1 MLFLKN
7 LQQYFSGRG
16 PLIHVVLDG
25 WGVGAADETNAVNR
39 ANLPVMSRLIRGCP
53 YTQLWTHGKYVGLP
67 NEKDLGGSEV
77 GHMTMGAGMVME
89 QGPTLIQNL
98 LQSSEFFE
106 NPVLSRIIQNC
117 VERDTPLHLI
127 GLLSNGNI
135 HSHVDHTEAIIRYAF
150 QSGIRRCY
158 LHALLD
164 GRDVGVQ
171 SALDFTEP
179 FEKLFSELK
188 GQRPE
193 IDYAFASGGGREVIT
208 MDRDNNWEKIETGW
222 QIHVQGQSENQ
233 FPSIRDAI
241 EHFRKQNP
249 EIIDQDIPGFVI
261 IRNGEAVG
269 RIEDQHALIFT
280 NFRGDRAT
288 EFSQAVLADDF
299 PYFERYRCPEVLF
312 AGMTQYDQDN
322 QIPPDYLVGTPV
334 VEEPFGK
341 RILELGLKQFR
352 LSETQKFAHV
362 TFFYNGGYREPLDP
376 LQENYHFIASDKIP
390 SFAERPAMKAP
401 GISKKAVEFI
411 NSGEYQY
418 GLINFANADMV
429 GHTGDFQATVRA
441 VEAVDAALDNIVRAI
456 DAVNGLLV
464 ITADHGNAEQIKSYT
479 TEKIKSQPHT
489 AHTSNLVPLIYIGRP
504 AKCLPG
510 SGSLSDVSPSL
521 LAIMNIPQPKEMT
534 GKSLIKLMEDNKA
547 TVIGK

>member
-1 MLFLKN
+1 MLSLKN

-25 WGVGAADETNAVNR
+25 WGVGAADGTNAVNR
-39 ANLPVMSRLIRGCP
+39 ANLPVISRLIRGCP

-67 NEKDLGGSEV
+67 NEKDMGGSEV

-89 QGPTLIQNL
+89 QGPTLIQDL
-98 LQSSEFFE
+98 LQSGEFFE

-117 VERDTPLHLI
+117 VERDTPLHLL

-135 HSHVDHTEAIIRYAF
+135 HSHVDHTEAIIRHAF

-164 GRDVGVQ
+164 GRDAGVQ

-188 GQRPE
+188 GQRPG

-222 QIHVQGQSENQ
+222 RIHVQGQSENQ

-288 EFSQAVLADDF
+288 QFSRAVLADEF

-376 LQENYHFIASDKIP
+376 LKENYHFIASDKIP
-390 SFAERPAMKAP
+390 SFAERPAMKAS

-441 VEAVDAALDNIVRAI
+441 VEAVDSALDNIVRAI

-464 ITADHGNAEQIKSYT
+464 ITADHGNADEMLI
-479 TEKIKSQPHT
+479 
-489 AHTSNLVPLIYIGRP
+489 SNQNGTLEISAKHSLNPVPFLIYDPLYNGDYRLKP
-504 AKCLPG
+504 FG
-510 SGSLSDVSPSL
+510 QEYNNNLSNIAATNFLLLGQAVPDDLAPSL
-521 LAIMNIPQPKEMT
+521 F
-534 GKSLIKLMEDNKA
+534 ED
-547 TVIGK
+547 

>member
-25 WGVGAADETNAVNR
+25 WGVGAADETNAFNR

-67 NEKDLGGSEV
+67 NEKDMGGSEV

-98 LQSSEFFE
+98 LQSGEFFE

-117 VERDTPLHLI
+117 VERDTPLHLL

-135 HSHVDHTEAIIRYAF
+135 HSHVDHTEAIIRHAF

-222 QIHVQGQSENQ
+222 QIHVHGQSENQ

-288 EFSQAVLADDF
+288 EFSQAVLADDL

-429 GHTGDFQATVRA
+429 GHTGDLQAAIQA
-441 VEAVDAALDNIVRAI
+441 VETTDAALDNIVRAI
-456 DAVNGLLV
+456 DSVNGLLV
-464 ITADHGNAEQIKSYT
+464 ITADHGNADQMLIVNKSGT
-479 TEKIKSQPHT
+479 LEKSTKHSINPVPYLVYDPLYDGDYKLKPFSVNHNN
-489 AHTSNLVPLIYIGRP
+489 NLSHVAATNFVLLGQAVPDDLAP
-504 AKCLPG
+504 ALF
-510 SGSLSDVSPSL
+510 
-521 LAIMNIPQPKEMT
+521 AE
-534 GKSLIKLMEDNKA
+534 
-547 TVIGK
+547 

>member
-1 MLFLKN
+1 MLSLKK

-39 ANLPVMSRLIRGCP
+39 ANLPVISRLIRGCP

-67 NEKDLGGSEV
+67 NEKDMGGSEV

-89 QGPTLIQNL
+89 QGPTLIQDL
-98 LQSSEFFE
+98 LQSGEFFE

-117 VERDTPLHLI
+117 VERDTPLHLL

-135 HSHVDHTEAIIRYAF
+135 HSHVDHTEAIIRHAF
-150 QSGIRRCY
+150 KSGIKRCY

-164 GRDVGVQ
+164 GRDVGIQ

-188 GQRPE
+188 RQRPR

-208 MDRDNNWEKIETGW
+208 MDRDNNWEKIEAGW

-288 EFSQAVLADDF
+288 QFSRAFLADEF

-441 VEAVDAALDNIVRAI
+441 VEAVDSALDNIVRAI

-464 ITADHGNAEQIKSYT
+464 ITADHGNADEMLI
-479 TEKIKSQPHT
+479 
-489 AHTSNLVPLIYIGRP
+489 SNQNGTLEISAKHSLNPVPFLIYDPLYNGDYRLKP
-504 AKCLPG
+504 FG
-510 SGSLSDVSPSL
+510 QEYNNNLSNIAATNFLLMGQAVPDDLAPSL
-521 LAIMNIPQPKEMT
+521 F
-534 GKSLIKLMEDNKA
+534 ED
-547 TVIGK
+547 

>member
-25 WGVGAADETNAVNR
+25 WGVGVADETNALNR

-98 LQSSEFFE
+98 LQSGEFFE

-117 VERDTPLHLI
+117 VERDAPLHLI

-441 VEAVDAALDNIVRAI
+441 VEATDAALGNIVRAI

-464 ITADHGNAEQIKSYT
+464 ITADHGNADEMLI
-479 TEKIKSQPHT
+479 
-489 AHTSNLVPLIYIGRP
+489 SNQNGTLEISTKHSLNPVPFLIYDPLYNGDYRLKP
-504 AKCLPG
+504 FG
-510 SGSLSDVSPSL
+510 QDYNNNLSNIAATNFLLLGQAVPDDLAPSL
-521 LAIMNIPQPKEMT
+521 FA
-534 GKSLIKLMEDNKA
+534 D
-547 TVIGK
+547 

>member
-25 WGVGAADETNAVNR
+25 WGVGAADETNAVNK

-67 NEKDLGGSEV
+67 NEKDMGGSEV

-98 LQSSEFFE
+98 LQSGEFFE

-117 VERDTPLHLI
+117 VERDTPLHLL

-135 HSHVDHTEAIIRYAF
+135 HSHVDHTEAIIRHAF

-188 GQRPE
+188 GQRPG

-222 QIHVQGQSENQ
+222 QIHVHGQSENQ

-464 ITADHGNAEQIKSYT
+464 ITADHGNADEMLI
-479 TEKIKSQPHT
+479 
-489 AHTSNLVPLIYIGRP
+489 SNQNGTLEISTKHSLNPVPFLIYDPLYNGDYRLKP
-504 AKCLPG
+504 FG
-510 SGSLSDVSPSL
+510 QDYNNNLSNIAATNFLLLGQAVPDDLAPSL
-521 LAIMNIPQPKEMT
+521 FA
-534 GKSLIKLMEDNKA
+534 D
-547 TVIGK
+547 

>member
-1 MLFLKN
+1 MLSLKN

-39 ANLPVMSRLIRGCP
+39 ANLPVISRLIRGCP

-67 NEKDLGGSEV
+67 NEKDMGGSEV

-89 QGPTLIQNL
+89 QGPTLIQDL
-98 LQSSEFFE
+98 LQSGEFFE

-117 VERDTPLHLI
+117 VERDTPLHLL

-135 HSHVDHTEAIIRYAF
+135 HSHVDHTEAIIRHAF
-150 QSGIRRCY
+150 KSGIKRCY

-164 GRDVGVQ
+164 GRDAGVQ

-188 GQRPE
+188 GQRPG

-208 MDRDNNWEKIETGW
+208 MDRDNNWKKIETGW
-222 QIHVQGQSENQ
+222 RIHVQGQSENQ

-241 EHFRKQNP
+241 EYFRKQNP

-261 IRNGEAVG
+261 IRNGEAVS

-288 EFSQAVLADDF
+288 QFSRAFLADEF

-376 LQENYHFIASDKIP
+376 LKENYHFIASDKIP
-390 SFAERPAMKAP
+390 SFAERPAMKAS

-429 GHTGDFQATVRA
+429 GHSGDFQATVRA
-441 VEAVDAALDNIVRAI
+441 VEAVDSALDNIVRAI

-464 ITADHGNAEQIKSYT
+464 ITADHGNADEMLI
-479 TEKIKSQPHT
+479 
-489 AHTSNLVPLIYIGRP
+489 SNQNGTLEISAKHSLNPVPFLIYDPLYNGDYRLKP
-504 AKCLPG
+504 FG
-510 SGSLSDVSPSL
+510 QEYNNNLSNIAATNFLLLGQAVPDDLAPSL
-521 LAIMNIPQPKEMT
+521 F
-534 GKSLIKLMEDNKA
+534 ED
-547 TVIGK
+547 

>member
-1 MLFLKN
+1 MLSLKN

-39 ANLPVMSRLIRGCP
+39 ANLPVISRLIRGCP

-67 NEKDLGGSEV
+67 NEKDMGGSEV

-89 QGPTLIQNL
+89 QGPTLIQDL
-98 LQSSEFFE
+98 LQSGEFFE

-117 VERDTPLHLI
+117 VERDTPLHLL

-135 HSHVDHTEAIIRYAF
+135 HSHVDHTEAIIRHAF

-164 GRDVGVQ
+164 GRDAGVQ

-188 GQRPE
+188 GQRPG

-222 QIHVQGQSENQ
+222 RIHVQGQSENQ

-288 EFSQAVLADDF
+288 QFSRAVLADEF

-376 LQENYHFIASDKIP
+376 LKENYHFIASDKIP
-390 SFAERPAMKAP
+390 SFAERPAMKAS

-441 VEAVDAALDNIVRAI
+441 VEAVDSALDNIVRAI

-464 ITADHGNAEQIKSYT
+464 ITADHGNADEMLI
-479 TEKIKSQPHT
+479 
-489 AHTSNLVPLIYIGRP
+489 SNQNGTLEISAKHSLNPVPFLIYDPLYNGDYRLKP
-504 AKCLPG
+504 FG
-510 SGSLSDVSPSL
+510 QEYNNNLSNIAATNFLLLGQAVPDDLAPSL
-521 LAIMNIPQPKEMT
+521 F
-534 GKSLIKLMEDNKA
+534 ED
-547 TVIGK
+547 

>member
-25 WGVGAADETNAVNR
+25 WGVGAADGTNAVNK

-67 NEKDLGGSEV
+67 NEKDMGGSEV

-98 LQSSEFFE
+98 LQSGEFFE

-117 VERDTPLHLI
+117 VERDTPLHLL

-135 HSHVDHTEAIIRYAF
+135 HSHVDHTEAIIRHAF

-188 GQRPE
+188 GQRPG

-222 QIHVQGQSENQ
+222 QIHVHGQSENQ

-464 ITADHGNAEQIKSYT
+464 ITADHGNADEMLI
-479 TEKIKSQPHT
+479 
-489 AHTSNLVPLIYIGRP
+489 SNQNETLEISTKHSLNPVPFLIYDPLYNGDYRLKP
-504 AKCLPG
+504 FG
-510 SGSLSDVSPSL
+510 QDYNNNLSNIAATNFLLLGQAVPDDLAPSL
-521 LAIMNIPQPKEMT
+521 FA
-534 GKSLIKLMEDNKA
+534 D
-547 TVIGK
+547 

>member
-67 NEKDLGGSEV
+67 NEKDMGGSEV

-98 LQSSEFFE
+98 LQSGEFFE

-117 VERDTPLHLI
+117 VERDTPLHLL

-135 HSHVDHTEAIIRYAF
+135 HSHVDHTEAIIRHAF

-188 GQRPE
+188 GQRPG

-222 QIHVQGQSENQ
+222 KIHVQGQSENQ

-299 PYFERYRCPEVLF
+299 TYFERYRCPEVLF

-390 SFAERPAMKAP
+390 SFAECPAMKAP
-401 GISKKAVEFI
+401 EISKKAVEFI

-464 ITADHGNAEQIKSYT
+464 ITADHGNADEMLI
-479 TEKIKSQPHT
+479 
-489 AHTSNLVPLIYIGRP
+489 SNQNGTLEISTKHSLNPVPFLIYDPLYNGDYRLKP
-504 AKCLPG
+504 FG
-510 SGSLSDVSPSL
+510 QDYNNNLSNIAATNFLLLGQAVPDDLAPSL
-521 LAIMNIPQPKEMT
+521 FA
-534 GKSLIKLMEDNKA
+534 D
-547 TVIGK
+547 

>member
-1 MLFLKN
+1 MLSLKN

-39 ANLPVMSRLIRGCP
+39 ANLPVISRLIRGCP

-67 NEKDLGGSEV
+67 NEKDMGGSEV

-98 LQSSEFFE
+98 LQSGEFFE

-117 VERDTPLHLI
+117 VEHDTPLHLL

-135 HSHVDHTEAIIRYAF
+135 HSHVDHTEAIIRHAF

-164 GRDVGVQ
+164 GRDTGVQ

-188 GQRPE
+188 GQRPG

-222 QIHVQGQSENQ
+222 RIHVQGQSENQ

-241 EHFRKQNP
+241 EYFRKQNP

-261 IRNGEAVG
+261 IRNGEAVS

-288 EFSQAVLADDF
+288 QFSRAFLADEF

-376 LQENYHFIASDKIP
+376 LKENYHFIASDKIP
-390 SFAERPAMKAP
+390 SFAERPAMKAS

-441 VEAVDAALDNIVRAI
+441 VEAVDSALDNIVRAI

-464 ITADHGNAEQIKSYT
+464 ITADHGNADEMLI
-479 TEKIKSQPHT
+479 
-489 AHTSNLVPLIYIGRP
+489 SNQNGTLEISAKHSLNPVPFLIYDPLYNGDYRLKP
-504 AKCLPG
+504 FG
-510 SGSLSDVSPSL
+510 QEYNNNLSNIAATNFLLLGQAVPDDLAPSL
-521 LAIMNIPQPKEMT
+521 F
-534 GKSLIKLMEDNKA
+534 ED
-547 TVIGK
+547 

>member
-1 MLFLKN
+1 
-7 LQQYFSGRG
+7 
-16 PLIHVVLDG
+16 
-25 WGVGAADETNAVNR
+25 
-39 ANLPVMSRLIRGCP
+39 
-53 YTQLWTHGKYVGLP
+53 
-67 NEKDLGGSEV
+67 
-77 GHMTMGAGMVME
+77 MVME
-89 QGPTLIQNL
+89 QGPTLIQDL
-98 LQSSEFFE
+98 LQSGEFFE

-117 VERDTPLHLI
+117 VERDTPLHLL

-135 HSHVDHTEAIIRYAF
+135 HSHVDHTEAIIRHAF

-164 GRDVGVQ
+164 GRDAGVQ

-188 GQRPE
+188 GERPG

-222 QIHVQGQSENQ
+222 RIHVQGQSENQ

-280 NFRGDRAT
+280 NFRGDRAN

-376 LQENYHFIASDKIP
+376 LKENYHFIASDKIP
-390 SFAERPAMKAP
+390 SFAERPAMKAS

-429 GHTGDFQATVRA
+429 GHTGDLQAAIKA
-441 VEAVDAALDNIVRAI
+441 VETTDAALDNIVRAI
-456 DAVNGLLV
+456 YAVDGLLV
-464 ITADHGNAEQIKSYT
+464 ITADHGNADQMLITNKGGTQEKSTKHSLNPVPFLVYDPLYDGVYKLKEFGENLENNLSHVAAT
-479 TEKIKSQPHT
+479 NFVLLGQPVPDDL
-489 AHTSNLVPLIYIGRP
+489 AH
-504 AKCLPG
+504 
-510 SGSLSDVSPSL
+510 SLF
-521 LAIMNIPQPKEMT
+521 AE
-534 GKSLIKLMEDNKA
+534 
-547 TVIGK
+547 

>member
-1 MLFLKN
+1 MLSLKN

-67 NEKDLGGSEV
+67 NEKDMGGSEV

-89 QGPTLIQNL
+89 QGPTLIQDL
-98 LQSSEFFE
+98 LQSGEFFE

-117 VERDTPLHLI
+117 VERDTPLHLL

-135 HSHVDHTEAIIRYAF
+135 HSHVDHTEAIIRHAF

-164 GRDVGVQ
+164 GRDAGVQ

-188 GQRPE
+188 GQRPG

-288 EFSQAVLADDF
+288 QFSRAVLADEF

-464 ITADHGNAEQIKSYT
+464 VTADHGNADEMLI
-479 TEKIKSQPHT
+479 
-489 AHTSNLVPLIYIGRP
+489 SNQNGTLEISTKHSLNPVPFLIYDPLYNGDYRLKP
-504 AKCLPG
+504 FG
-510 SGSLSDVSPSL
+510 QDYNNNLSNIAATNFLLLGQAVPDDLAPSL
-521 LAIMNIPQPKEMT
+521 FA
-534 GKSLIKLMEDNKA
+534 D
-547 TVIGK
+547 

>member
-25 WGVGAADETNAVNR
+25 WGVGAADGTNAVNK

-53 YTQLWTHGKYVGLP
+53 YTQLWTHGKYVGLQ
-67 NEKDLGGSEV
+67 NEKDMGGSEV

-98 LQSSEFFE
+98 LQSGEFFE

-117 VERDTPLHLI
+117 VERDTPLHLL

-135 HSHVDHTEAIIRYAF
+135 HSHVDHTEAIIRHAF

-188 GQRPE
+188 GQRPG

-222 QIHVQGQSENQ
+222 QIHVHGQSENQ

-288 EFSQAVLADDF
+288 EFSQALLADDL

-441 VEAVDAALDNIVRAI
+441 VEAVDVALDNIVRAI

-464 ITADHGNAEQIKSYT
+464 ITADHGNADEMLI
-479 TEKIKSQPHT
+479 
-489 AHTSNLVPLIYIGRP
+489 SNQNGTLEISTKHSLNPVPFLIYDPLYNGDYRLKP
-504 AKCLPG
+504 FG
-510 SGSLSDVSPSL
+510 QDYNNNLSNIAATNFLLLGQAVPDDLAPSL
-521 LAIMNIPQPKEMT
+521 FA
-534 GKSLIKLMEDNKA
+534 D
-547 TVIGK
+547 

>member
-67 NEKDLGGSEV
+67 NEKDMGGSEV

-98 LQSSEFFE
+98 LQSGEFFE

-117 VERDTPLHLI
+117 VERDTPLHLL

-135 HSHVDHTEAIIRYAF
+135 HSHVDHTEAIIRHAF

-188 GQRPE
+188 GQRPR

-390 SFAERPAMKAP
+390 SFAECPAMKAP
-401 GISKKAVEFI
+401 EISKKAVEFI

-464 ITADHGNAEQIKSYT
+464 ITADHGNADEMLI
-479 TEKIKSQPHT
+479 
-489 AHTSNLVPLIYIGRP
+489 SNQNGTLEISTKHSLNPVPFLIYDPLYNGDYRLKP
-504 AKCLPG
+504 FG
-510 SGSLSDVSPSL
+510 QDYNNNLSNIAATNFLLLGQAVPDDLAPSL
-521 LAIMNIPQPKEMT
+521 FA
-534 GKSLIKLMEDNKA
+534 D
-547 TVIGK
+547 

>member
-25 WGVGAADETNAVNR
+25 WGVGAADETNAVNK

-67 NEKDLGGSEV
+67 NEKDMGGSEV

-98 LQSSEFFE
+98 LQSGEFFE

-117 VERDTPLHLI
+117 VERDTPLHLL

-135 HSHVDHTEAIIRYAF
+135 HSHVDHTEAIIRHAF

-188 GQRPE
+188 GQRPV

-261 IRNGEAVG
+261 IRKGEAVG

-464 ITADHGNAEQIKSYT
+464 ITADHGNADEMLI
-479 TEKIKSQPHT
+479 
-489 AHTSNLVPLIYIGRP
+489 SNQNGTLEISTKHSLNPVPFLIYDPLYNGDYRLKP
-504 AKCLPG
+504 FG
-510 SGSLSDVSPSL
+510 QDYNNNLSNIAATNFLLLGQAVPDDLAPSL
-521 LAIMNIPQPKEMT
+521 FA
-534 GKSLIKLMEDNKA
+534 D
-547 TVIGK
+547 

>member
-1 MLFLKN
+1 MLSLKN

-39 ANLPVMSRLIRGCP
+39 ANLPVISRLIRGCP

-67 NEKDLGGSEV
+67 NEKDMGGSEV

-98 LQSSEFFE
+98 LQSGEFFE

-117 VERDTPLHLI
+117 VEHDTPLHLL

-135 HSHVDHTEAIIRYAF
+135 HSHVDHTEAIIRHAF

-164 GRDVGVQ
+164 GRDTGVQ

-188 GQRPE
+188 GQRPG

-208 MDRDNNWEKIETGW
+208 MDRDNNWKKIETGW
-222 QIHVQGQSENQ
+222 RIHVQGQSENQ

-241 EHFRKQNP
+241 EYFRKQNP

-261 IRNGEAVG
+261 IRNGEAVS

-280 NFRGDRAT
+280 NFRSDRAT
-288 EFSQAVLADDF
+288 QFSQAFLADEF

-376 LQENYHFIASDKIP
+376 LKENYHFIASDKIP
-390 SFAERPAMKAP
+390 SFAERPAMKAS

-441 VEAVDAALDNIVRAI
+441 VEAVDSALDNIVRAI

-464 ITADHGNAEQIKSYT
+464 ITADHGNADEMLI
-479 TEKIKSQPHT
+479 
-489 AHTSNLVPLIYIGRP
+489 SNQNGTLEISAKHSLNPVPFLIYDPLYNGDYRLKP
-504 AKCLPG
+504 FG
-510 SGSLSDVSPSL
+510 QEYNNNLSNIAATNFLLLGQAVPDDLTPSL
-521 LAIMNIPQPKEMT
+521 F
-534 GKSLIKLMEDNKA
+534 ED
-547 TVIGK
+547 

>member
-67 NEKDLGGSEV
+67 NEKDMGGSEV

-98 LQSSEFFE
+98 LQSGEFFE

-117 VERDTPLHLI
+117 VERDTPLHLL

-135 HSHVDHTEAIIRYAF
+135 HSHVDHTEAIIRHAF

-188 GQRPE
+188 GQRPG

-429 GHTGDFQATVRA
+429 GHTGDLQATVRA

-464 ITADHGNAEQIKSYT
+464 ITADHGNADEMLI
-479 TEKIKSQPHT
+479 
-489 AHTSNLVPLIYIGRP
+489 SNQNGTLEISTKHSLNPVPFLIYDPLYNGDYRLKP
-504 AKCLPG
+504 FG
-510 SGSLSDVSPSL
+510 QDYNNNLSNIAATNFLLLGQAVPDDLAPSL
-521 LAIMNIPQPKEMT
+521 FA
-534 GKSLIKLMEDNKA
+534 D
-547 TVIGK
+547 

>member
-67 NEKDLGGSEV
+67 NEKDMGGSEV

-98 LQSSEFFE
+98 LQSGEFFE
-106 NPVLSRIIQNC
+106 NPVLSRIIKNC
-117 VERDTPLHLI
+117 VEHDTPLHLL

-135 HSHVDHTEAIIRYAF
+135 HSHVDHTEALIRHAF
-150 QSGIRRCY
+150 HSGIRRCY

-179 FEKLFSELK
+179 FEKLFSESK
-188 GQRPE
+188 GQRPG

-208 MDRDNNWEKIETGW
+208 MDRDNNWKKIETGW
-222 QIHVQGQSENQ
+222 QIHVHGQSENQ

-261 IRNGEAVG
+261 IRKGEAVG

-312 AGMTQYDQDN
+312 VGMTQYDQDN

-441 VEAVDAALDNIVRAI
+441 VEAADAALDNIVRAI

-464 ITADHGNAEQIKSYT
+464 ITADHGNADEMLI
-479 TEKIKSQPHT
+479 
-489 AHTSNLVPLIYIGRP
+489 SNQNGTLEISTKHSLNPVPFLIYDPLYNGDYRLKP
-504 AKCLPG
+504 FG
-510 SGSLSDVSPSL
+510 QDYNNNLSNIAATNFLLLGQAVPDDLAPSL
-521 LAIMNIPQPKEMT
+521 FA
-534 GKSLIKLMEDNKA
+534 D
-547 TVIGK
+547 

>member
-25 WGVGAADETNAVNR
+25 WGVGAADETNAVNK

-67 NEKDLGGSEV
+67 NEKDMGGSEV

-98 LQSSEFFE
+98 LQSGEFFE

-117 VERDTPLHLI
+117 VERDTPLHLL

-135 HSHVDHTEAIIRYAF
+135 HSHVDHTEALIRHAF

-188 GQRPE
+188 GQRPV

-288 EFSQAVLADDF
+288 EFSQALLADDL

-390 SFAERPAMKAP
+390 SFAECPAMKAP
-401 GISKKAVEFI
+401 EISKKAVEFI

-429 GHTGDFQATVRA
+429 GHTGDLQATVRA

-464 ITADHGNAEQIKSYT
+464 ITADHGNADEMLI
-479 TEKIKSQPHT
+479 
-489 AHTSNLVPLIYIGRP
+489 SNQNGTLEISTKHSLNPVPFLIYDPLYNGDYRLKP
-504 AKCLPG
+504 FG
-510 SGSLSDVSPSL
+510 QDYNNNLSNIAATNFLLLGQAVPDDLAPSL
-521 LAIMNIPQPKEMT
+521 FA
-534 GKSLIKLMEDNKA
+534 D
-547 TVIGK
+547 

>member
-25 WGVGAADETNAVNR
+25 WGVGAADGTNAVNR

-67 NEKDLGGSEV
+67 NEKDMGGSEV

-98 LQSSEFFE
+98 LQSGEFFE

-117 VERDTPLHLI
+117 VERDTPLHLL

-135 HSHVDHTEAIIRYAF
+135 HSHVDHTEAIIRHAF

-188 GQRPE
+188 GQRPG

-261 IRNGEAVG
+261 IRKGEAVG

-464 ITADHGNAEQIKSYT
+464 ITADHGNADEMLI
-479 TEKIKSQPHT
+479 
-489 AHTSNLVPLIYIGRP
+489 SNQNETLEISTKHSLNPVPFLIYDPLYNGDYRLKP
-504 AKCLPG
+504 FG
-510 SGSLSDVSPSL
+510 QDYNNNLSNIAATNFLLLGQAVPDDLAPSL
-521 LAIMNIPQPKEMT
+521 FA
-534 GKSLIKLMEDNKA
+534 D
-547 TVIGK
+547 

>member
-39 ANLPVMSRLIRGCP
+39 ANLPVMSRLIHGCP

-77 GHMTMGAGMVME
+77 GHMTMGAGIVME
-89 QGPTLIQNL
+89 QGPTLIKNR
-98 LQSSEFFE
+98 LQSGEFFE

-117 VERDTPLHLI
+117 VERDTPLHLL

-135 HSHVDHTEAIIRYAF
+135 HSHVDHTEAIIRHAF

-441 VEAVDAALDNIVRAI
+441 VEATDAALDNIVRAI

-464 ITADHGNAEQIKSYT
+464 ITADHGNADEMLI
-479 TEKIKSQPHT
+479 
-489 AHTSNLVPLIYIGRP
+489 SNQNGTLEISTKHSLNPVPFLIYDPLYNGDYRLKP
-504 AKCLPG
+504 FG
-510 SGSLSDVSPSL
+510 QDYNNNLSNIAATNFLLLGQAVPDDLAPSL
-521 LAIMNIPQPKEMT
+521 FA
-534 GKSLIKLMEDNKA
+534 D
-547 TVIGK
+547 

>member
-67 NEKDLGGSEV
+67 NEKDMGGSEV

-98 LQSSEFFE
+98 LQSGEFFE

-117 VERDTPLHLI
+117 VERDTPLHLL

-135 HSHVDHTEAIIRYAF
+135 HSHVDHTEAIIRHAF

-188 GQRPE
+188 GQRPG

-222 QIHVQGQSENQ
+222 RIHVQGQSENQ

-390 SFAERPAMKAP
+390 SFAERPAMKAS

-441 VEAVDAALDNIVRAI
+441 VEAVDSALDNIVRAI

-464 ITADHGNAEQIKSYT
+464 ITADHGNADEMLI
-479 TEKIKSQPHT
+479 
-489 AHTSNLVPLIYIGRP
+489 SNQNGTLEISAKHSLNPVPFLIYDPLYNGDYRLKP
-504 AKCLPG
+504 FG
-510 SGSLSDVSPSL
+510 QDYNNNLSNIAATNFLLLGQAVPDDLAPSL
-521 LAIMNIPQPKEMT
+521 FA
-534 GKSLIKLMEDNKA
+534 D
-547 TVIGK
+547 

>member
-25 WGVGAADETNAVNR
+25 WGVGAADETNAVNK

-98 LQSSEFFE
+98 LQSGEFFE

-117 VERDTPLHLI
+117 VERDTPLHLL

-135 HSHVDHTEAIIRYAF
+135 HSHVDHTEAIIRHAF

-188 GQRPE
+188 GQRPG

-429 GHTGDFQATVRA
+429 GHTGDLQATVRA

-464 ITADHGNAEQIKSYT
+464 ITADHGNADEMLI
-479 TEKIKSQPHT
+479 
-489 AHTSNLVPLIYIGRP
+489 SNQNGTLEISTKHSLNPVPFLIYDPLYNGDYRLKP
-504 AKCLPG
+504 FG
-510 SGSLSDVSPSL
+510 QDYNNNLSNIAATNFLLLGQAVPDDLAPSL
-521 LAIMNIPQPKEMT
+521 FA
-534 GKSLIKLMEDNKA
+534 D
-547 TVIGK
+547 

>member
-1 MLFLKN
+1 MLSLKN

-39 ANLPVMSRLIRGCP
+39 ANLPVISRLIRGCP

-67 NEKDLGGSEV
+67 NEKDMGGSEV

-89 QGPTLIQNL
+89 QGPTLIQDL
-98 LQSSEFFE
+98 LQSGEFFE

-117 VERDTPLHLI
+117 VERDTPLHLL

-135 HSHVDHTEAIIRYAF
+135 HSHVDHTEAIIRHAF

-164 GRDVGVQ
+164 GRDAGVQ

-188 GQRPE
+188 GQRPG

-222 QIHVQGQSENQ
+222 RIHVQGQSENQ

-280 NFRGDRAT
+280 NFRGDRAN

-376 LQENYHFIASDKIP
+376 LKENYHFIASDKIP
-390 SFAERPAMKAP
+390 SFAERPAMKAS

-441 VEAVDAALDNIVRAI
+441 VEAVDSALDNIVRAI

-464 ITADHGNAEQIKSYT
+464 ITADHGNADEMLI
-479 TEKIKSQPHT
+479 
-489 AHTSNLVPLIYIGRP
+489 SNQNGTLEISAKHSLNPVPFLIYDPLYNGDYRLKP
-504 AKCLPG
+504 FG
-510 SGSLSDVSPSL
+510 QEYNNNLSNIAATNFLLLGQAVPDDLAPSL
-521 LAIMNIPQPKEMT
+521 F
-534 GKSLIKLMEDNKA
+534 ED
-547 TVIGK
+547 

>member
-1 MLFLKN
+1 MLFLKK

-39 ANLPVMSRLIRGCP
+39 ANLPVMSRLILGCP

-67 NEKDLGGSEV
+67 NEKDMGGSEV

-98 LQSSEFFE
+98 LQSGEFFE

-117 VERDTPLHLI
+117 VERDTPLHLL

-135 HSHVDHTEAIIRYAF
+135 HSHVDHTEAIIRHAF

-171 SALDFTEP
+171 TALDFTEP

-188 GQRPE
+188 GQRPG

-208 MDRDNNWEKIETGW
+208 MDRDNNWDKIETGW

-376 LQENYHFIASDKIP
+376 LQEIYHFIASDKIP

-441 VEAVDAALDNIVRAI
+441 VEAADAALDNIVRAI

-464 ITADHGNAEQIKSYT
+464 VTADHGNADEMLI
-479 TEKIKSQPHT
+479 
-489 AHTSNLVPLIYIGRP
+489 SNQNGTLEISTKHSLNPVPFLIYDPLYNGDYRLKP
-504 AKCLPG
+504 FG
-510 SGSLSDVSPSL
+510 QDYNNNLSNIAATNFLLLGQAVPDDLAPSL
-521 LAIMNIPQPKEMT
+521 FA
-534 GKSLIKLMEDNKA
+534 D
-547 TVIGK
+547 

>member
-25 WGVGAADETNAVNR
+25 WGVGAADGTNAVNK

-67 NEKDLGGSEV
+67 NEKDMGGSEV

-98 LQSSEFFE
+98 LQSGEFFE

-117 VERDTPLHLI
+117 VERDTPLHLL

-135 HSHVDHTEAIIRYAF
+135 HSHVDHTEAIIRHAF

-188 GQRPE
+188 GQRPG

-222 QIHVQGQSENQ
+222 QIHVHGQSENQ

-464 ITADHGNAEQIKSYT
+464 ITADHGNADEMLI
-479 TEKIKSQPHT
+479 
-489 AHTSNLVPLIYIGRP
+489 SNQNGTLAISTKHSLNPVPFLIYDPLYNGDYRLKP
-504 AKCLPG
+504 FG
-510 SGSLSDVSPSL
+510 QDYNNNLSNIAATNFLLLGQAVPDDLAPSL
-521 LAIMNIPQPKEMT
+521 FA
-534 GKSLIKLMEDNKA
+534 D
-547 TVIGK
+547 

>member
-25 WGVGAADETNAVNR
+25 WGVGAADGTNAVNK

-67 NEKDLGGSEV
+67 NEKDMGGSEV

-89 QGPTLIQNL
+89 QGPTLIQDL
-98 LQSSEFFE
+98 LQSGEFFE

-117 VERDTPLHLI
+117 VERDTPLHLL

-135 HSHVDHTEAIIRYAF
+135 HSHVDHTEAIIRHAF

-164 GRDVGVQ
+164 GRDAGVQ

-188 GQRPE
+188 GQRPG

-222 QIHVQGQSENQ
+222 RIHVQGQSENQ

-261 IRNGEAVG
+261 IRKGEAVG

-376 LQENYHFIASDKIP
+376 LKENYHFIASDKIP

-441 VEAVDAALDNIVRAI
+441 VEAVDSALDNIVRAI

-464 ITADHGNAEQIKSYT
+464 ITADHGNADEMLI
-479 TEKIKSQPHT
+479 
-489 AHTSNLVPLIYIGRP
+489 SNQNGTLEISAKHSLNPVPFLIYDPLYNGDYRLKP
-504 AKCLPG
+504 FG
-510 SGSLSDVSPSL
+510 QEYNNNLSNIAATNFLLLGQAVPDDLAPSL
-521 LAIMNIPQPKEMT
+521 FA
-534 GKSLIKLMEDNKA
+534 D
-547 TVIGK
+547 

>member
-1 MLFLKN
+1 MLFLKK

-39 ANLPVMSRLIRGCP
+39 ANLPVMSRLIQGCP

-67 NEKDLGGSEV
+67 NEKDMGGSEV

-98 LQSSEFFE
+98 LQSGEFFE

-117 VERDTPLHLI
+117 VERDTPLHLL

-135 HSHVDHTEAIIRYAF
+135 HSHVDHTEAIIRHAF

-179 FEKLFSELK
+179 LEKLFSELK
-188 GQRPE
+188 GQRPG
-193 IDYAFASGGGREVIT
+193 IDYAFASGGGREVTT

-352 LSETQKFAHV
+352 LTETQKFAHV

-376 LQENYHFIASDKIP
+376 LQENYHFISSDKIP

-429 GHTGDFQATVRA
+429 GHTGDFQATVQA

-464 ITADHGNAEQIKSYT
+464 ITADHGNADEMLISNQNGTLT
-479 TEKIKSQPHT
+479 TSTKHSLNP
-489 AHTSNLVPLIYIGRP
+489 VPFLIYDPLYNGDYRLKP
-504 AKCLPG
+504 FG
-510 SGSLSDVSPSL
+510 QDYNNNLSNIAATNFLLLGQAVPDDLAPSL
-521 LAIMNIPQPKEMT
+521 FA
-534 GKSLIKLMEDNKA
+534 D
-547 TVIGK
+547 

>member
-39 ANLPVMSRLIRGCP
+39 ANLPVISRLIRGCP

-67 NEKDLGGSEV
+67 NEKDMGGSEV

-89 QGPTLIQNL
+89 QGPTLIQNM
-98 LQSSEFFE
+98 LQSGEFFE

-117 VERDTPLHLI
+117 VERDTPLHLL

-135 HSHVDHTEAIIRYAF
+135 HSHVDHTEAIIRHAF

-164 GRDVGVQ
+164 GRDAGVQ

-188 GQRPE
+188 GQRPG

-208 MDRDNNWEKIETGW
+208 MDRDNNWKKIETGW
-222 QIHVQGQSENQ
+222 QIHVHGQSENQ

-288 EFSQAVLADDF
+288 QFSRAFLADEF

-390 SFAERPAMKAP
+390 SFAERPAMKAS

-429 GHTGDFQATVRA
+429 GHTGYFQATVRA
-441 VEAVDAALDNIVRAI
+441 VEAVDSAFDNIVRAI

-464 ITADHGNAEQIKSYT
+464 ITADHGNADEMLI
-479 TEKIKSQPHT
+479 
-489 AHTSNLVPLIYIGRP
+489 SNQNGTLEISAKHSLNPVPFLIYDPLYNGDYRLKP
-504 AKCLPG
+504 FG
-510 SGSLSDVSPSL
+510 QEYNNNLSNIAATNFLLLGQAVPDDLAPSL
-521 LAIMNIPQPKEMT
+521 FA
-534 GKSLIKLMEDNKA
+534 D
-547 TVIGK
+547 

>member
-67 NEKDLGGSEV
+67 NEKDMGGSEV

-98 LQSSEFFE
+98 LQSGEFFE

-117 VERDTPLHLI
+117 VERDTPLHLL

-135 HSHVDHTEAIIRYAF
+135 HSHVDHTEAIIRHAF

-188 GQRPE
+188 GQRPG

-362 TFFYNGGYREPLDP
+362 TFFFNGGYREPLDP

-464 ITADHGNAEQIKSYT
+464 ITADHGNADEMLI
-479 TEKIKSQPHT
+479 
-489 AHTSNLVPLIYIGRP
+489 SNQNGTLEISTKHSLNPVPFLIYDPLYNGDYRLKP
-504 AKCLPG
+504 FG
-510 SGSLSDVSPSL
+510 QDYNNNLSNIAATNFLLLGQAVPDDLAPSL
-521 LAIMNIPQPKEMT
+521 FA
-534 GKSLIKLMEDNKA
+534 D
-547 TVIGK
+547 

>member
-1 MLFLKN
+1 MLSLKN

-39 ANLPVMSRLIRGCP
+39 ANLPVISRLIRGCP

-67 NEKDLGGSEV
+67 NEKDMGGSEV

-98 LQSSEFFE
+98 LQSGEFFE

-117 VERDTPLHLI
+117 VEHDTPLHLL

-135 HSHVDHTEAIIRYAF
+135 HSHVDHTEAIIRHAF

-164 GRDVGVQ
+164 GRDAGAQ

-188 GQRPE
+188 GQRPG

-208 MDRDNNWEKIETGW
+208 MDRDNNWKKIETGW
-222 QIHVQGQSENQ
+222 RIHVQGQSENQ

-241 EHFRKQNP
+241 EYFRKQNP

-261 IRNGEAVG
+261 IRNGEAVS

-288 EFSQAVLADDF
+288 QFSRAFLADEF

-376 LQENYHFIASDKIP
+376 LKENYHFIASDKIP
-390 SFAERPAMKAP
+390 SFAERPAMKAS

-441 VEAVDAALDNIVRAI
+441 VEAVDSALDNIVRAI

-464 ITADHGNAEQIKSYT
+464 ITADHGNADEMLI
-479 TEKIKSQPHT
+479 
-489 AHTSNLVPLIYIGRP
+489 SNQNGTLEISAKHSLNPVPFLIYDPLYNGDYRLKP
-504 AKCLPG
+504 FG
-510 SGSLSDVSPSL
+510 QEYNNNLSNIAATNFLLLGQAVPDDLAPSL
-521 LAIMNIPQPKEMT
+521 F
-534 GKSLIKLMEDNKA
+534 ED
-547 TVIGK
+547 